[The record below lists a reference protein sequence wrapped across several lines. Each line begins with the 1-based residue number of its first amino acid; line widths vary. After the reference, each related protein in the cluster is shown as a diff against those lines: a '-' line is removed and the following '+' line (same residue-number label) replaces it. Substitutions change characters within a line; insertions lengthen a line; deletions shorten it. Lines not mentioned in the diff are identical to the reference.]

1 MYQKILIIGNIGNDA
16 VVKDLQSTQVIQFN
30 VATSESYINKATNE
44 KVTKTTWFQC
54 QNFTNNV
61 AVAPYLKKGTQVMV
75 EGKADNRAY
84 VNDKNE
90 LIVVNGIKVDS
101 IKLLGGKNNENSQA
115 PKPHAGDEF
124 LNMPPKEQPK
134 NDKFGSQETPSFD
147 QNAEEDSD
155 MPF

>member
-16 VVKDLQSTQVIQFN
+16 VVKDLTSTQVIQFN

-75 EGKADNRAY
+75 EGKTDNRAY
-84 VNDKNE
+84 VNGNNE
-90 LIVVNGIKVDS
+90 IVVVNGIKVDS
-101 IKLLGGKNNENSQA
+101 IKLLGSKNNENSE
-115 PKPHAGDEF
+115 PVRPHAGDDF
-124 LNMPPKEQPK
+124 LNMPPKEQPRK
-134 NDKFGSQETPSFD
+134 DKFGSQEDPSFG
-147 QNAEEDSD
+147 EDAD
-155 MPF
+155 DLPF